1 MGDHDKR
8 IAHVSSLIEVKSKAV
23 LRVKQEGKTH
33 KNRQHTYASHF
44 QVNNKKKIP
53 VCKECFLKTLNET
66 PKFIECTIMKKLQ
79 APTGITEPD
88 QRGRHEPANKTNQ
101 FDLEEIRHVA

>member
-44 QVNNKKKIP
+44 QVNNKKK
-53 VCKECFLKTLNET
+53 
-66 PKFIECTIMKKLQ
+66 
-79 APTGITEPD
+79 
-88 QRGRHEPANKTNQ
+88 NQ
-101 FDLEEIRHVA
+101 FAKNVF